1 MNYPTDEEYRWL
13 SELIASPQIYAKFPE
28 ADNDFN
34 GLYISLMP
42 VTIKNT
48 NYEYSTN
55 QNNGLKVLE
64 IEVEMNQTR
73 YGFLR

>member
-1 MNYPTDEEYRWL
+1 MNYPTDEEYEWL
-13 SELIASPQIYAKFPE
+13 AELISSPKIYLE
-28 ADNDFN
+28 IE
-34 GLYISLMP
+34 GYYYP

-55 QNNGLKVLE
+55 QNNGLKALE
-64 IEVEMNQTR
+64 IEVELNQTR

>member
-1 MNYPTDEEYRWL
+1 LFMT
-13 SELIASPQIYAKFPE
+13 
-28 ADNDFN
+28 
-34 GLYISLMP
+34 

-55 QNNGLKVLE
+55 QNNGLKALE
-64 IEVEMNQTR
+64 IEIELNQTR